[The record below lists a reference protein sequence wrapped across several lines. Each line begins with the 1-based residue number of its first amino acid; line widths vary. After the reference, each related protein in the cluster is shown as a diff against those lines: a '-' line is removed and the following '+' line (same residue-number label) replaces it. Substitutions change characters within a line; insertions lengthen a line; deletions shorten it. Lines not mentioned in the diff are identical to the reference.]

1 MLNNENLEMD
11 FCLFVVLFVNLEN
24 VIVVEFVNGLFDG
37 FVFKLVNICINEF
50 LNVKIE
56 RDFKK

>member
-11 FCLFVVLFVNLEN
+11 FCVFVVLFVNLEN
-24 VIVVEFVNGLFDG
+24 VIVVEFVNGLFYG